1 MDTNTNQTALTEELF
16 SSIQT
21 GLKLDPFNYKFYEM
35 LGKYYLLKGNKKQAY
50 LSYVQAKFYCSDENE
65 KTVFQTTI
73 DELKTQDGAVPKAAI
88 VILSWN
94 LKDMTAQCIN
104 SIRQTTPEELREIIV
119 VDNAS
124 TDGSVEWL
132 QEQPDVILQTN
143 DENHGFPKGCN
154 EGIALASKDS
164 DIFLLNND
172 TVLPPN
178 ALFWL
183 QIGLYESELVG
194 ATGSRSN
201 YVSNDQM
208 IEKECS
214 SPAEVLDYAV
224 KANIP
229 MEYPYEP
236 KVYLVGFALLLKR
249 TVLDQIGLLDE
260 RFSPGN
266 AEDLDICLRI
276 RGAGYDTVLCNN
288 SVILH
293 FGSQSFQQLGEEYKT
308 LMLGNINK
316 INEKYHMDMR
326 YYCIPRTELI
336 EYITEEKDAPLR
348 ILELGCGAGATLA
361 RIKGLYPNAKLH
373 GIEIV
378 RAAADIASSIQG
390 ADVLCDN
397 AETIAY
403 PYEENSF
410 DYCIMGDVLEHL
422 HEPLPVLKEIF
433 RFVKPKGKIIVSM
446 PNMKHWSVMIPLL
459 LEDRFTYEDAGILDR
474 THLRMY
480 TKKEIQTLISSA
492 GFQIT
497 DTKPTSVGECPKE
510 LKPIMDAVA
519 SFDQTGNK
527 DAYEAYQYIVVASK
541 GV

>member
-1 MDTNTNQTALTEELF
+1 
-16 SSIQT
+16 
-21 GLKLDPFNYKFYEM
+21 
-35 LGKYYLLKGNKKQAY
+35 
-50 LSYVQAKFYCSDENE
+50 
-65 KTVFQTTI
+65 
-73 DELKTQDGAVPKAAI
+73 
-88 VILSWN
+88 
-94 LKDMTAQCIN
+94 MTAQCIN

-208 IEKECS
+208 IEAEFT

-224 KANIP
+224 KNNIP

-236 KVYLVGFALLLKR
+236 KVYLVGFALLMKR

-276 RGAGYDTVLCNN
+276 RAAGYDSILCHN
-288 SVILH
+288 STILH
-293 FGSQSFQQLGEEYKT
+293 FGSQSFQQMGDEYKE
-308 LMLGNINK
+308 LMLSNIDK
-316 INEKYHMDMR
+316 LCDKYGVNIR
-326 YYCIPRTELI
+326 YYCMPRKELVDYI
-336 EYITEEKDAPLR
+336 EAEKDSNIR
-348 ILELGCGAGATLA
+348 VLELGCGAGATLA
-361 RIKGLYPNAKLH
+361 WIKGLYPNAELH
-373 GIEIV
+373 GVEIV
-378 RAAADIASSIQG
+378 STVAKIASSVQG
-390 ADVLCDN
+390 AQVLCDN
-397 AETIAY
+397 AETIDF
-403 PYEENSF
+403 PYEESYF

-422 HEPLPVLKEIF
+422 HEPLTP
-433 RFVKPKGKIIVSM
+433 
-446 PNMKHWSVMIPLL
+446 
-459 LEDRFTYEDAGILDR
+459 
-474 THLRMY
+474 
-480 TKKEIQTLISSA
+480 
-492 GFQIT
+492 
-497 DTKPTSVGECPKE
+497 
-510 LKPIMDAVA
+510 
-519 SFDQTGNK
+519 
-527 DAYEAYQYIVVASK
+527 
-541 GV
+541 